1 MVESAGLLVYRTPP
15 LEVLIAHPGGP
26 LWSRRHQGS
35 WSIPKGLVEAG
46 EDRLQAARREFEEE
60 TGLSIDVEGR
70 SIDLGSIKLKSGKV
84 VFGWA
89 IEADLDVE
97 DASFGTF
104 EMQWPPKSG
113 RMQSF
118 PEIDQLRWVTPEAAA
133 ELLNPAQVALVARLV
148 EALDR

>member
-26 LWSRRHQGS
+26 LWSRRNQGS

-46 EDRLQAARREFEEE
+46 ENRLQAAQREFAEE
-60 TGLSIDVEGR
+60 TGLFVDGEGR
-70 SIDLGSIKLKSGKV
+70 SIALGSIKLKSGKV

-89 IEADLDVE
+89 VEADLDVE
-97 DASFGTF
+97 EATFGAF

-118 PEIDQLRWVTPEAAA
+118 PEIDELRWVTPEVAA
-133 ELLNPAQVALVARLV
+133 ELLNPAQVALVERLV